1 MKITMTRIKRIL
13 FTLAASLGLLAPL
26 SVPVMTHAAVDIND
40 GICQGAQLDP
50 TATGCNDAAI
60 SSSTQDVQSIIKTGI
75 DLFSLVVGIIAVIM
89 IIIGGVKYI
98 TSGGDA
104 GNVTGAKN
112 TILYAI
118 IGLIVVALAQTIV
131 YFVLNEATS

>member
-1 MKITMTRIKRIL
+1 MKRMKRIL
-13 FTLAASLGLLAPL
+13 FTLAASLGLIAPVGL
-26 SVPVMTHAAVDIND
+26 TAVAHAAISIND
-40 GICQGAQLDP
+40 NICNGAQLDP
-50 TATGCNDAAI
+50 NAGGCANADIGSAG
-60 SSSTQDVQSIIKTGI
+60 TDVQSIIATGI

-118 IGLIVVALAQTIV
+118 IGLIVVALAQTV
-131 YFVLNEATS
+131 VFFVLDKATT